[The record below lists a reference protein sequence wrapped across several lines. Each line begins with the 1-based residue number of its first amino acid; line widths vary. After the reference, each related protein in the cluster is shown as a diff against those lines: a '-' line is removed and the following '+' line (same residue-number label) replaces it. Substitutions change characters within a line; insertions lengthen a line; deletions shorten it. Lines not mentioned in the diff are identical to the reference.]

1 MLTLGSL
8 AFAAPWALSALVVLP
23 ALFWLSRVTPPN
35 PRRVRFPA
43 IELLRGLAPVDETP
57 ARTPWWLTAWRV
69 FTAALIVVGLSAPL
83 LNPRTAPSGDTG
95 PIVLV
100 VDNGWAA
107 ARDWPSRRA
116 AMDDVIARA
125 ERAGRS
131 LIILPAAAQ
140 PGTEGPVVGS
150 VLSPVEARRV
160 AQTLEPRPW
169 PTDRPAVAAIVRDLA
184 VPKPTLGVW
193 ISDGVD
199 GPGALEMV
207 RALQR
212 LGSAEVTTEAD
223 GGRSLHL
230 LFPPQ
235 GGGER
240 PTARVRRVDPSRSE
254 TVTVRLTA
262 GDGRLLARETLVFS
276 GGEASRDVSFNVP
289 NELRNEATAIRVEDE
304 PTAGATVLLDERWR
318 RRTVGLVVD
327 KADGAD
333 DQPFLSAG
341 HYLARALEPYNDLRR
356 GRVPE
361 LTTREMSVILM
372 PDLGPP
378 SASDADALG
387 RWIEAGGLLVRFAG
401 PKMARD
407 ADDLVPARLRGGDRA
422 LGGAMSWADPARLS
436 PFDADSPF
444 AGLEVPDDVVV
455 RRQVLCEPTPD
466 LAERTWA
473 RLADGTPLVTWA
485 RRGDGRVVLVHT
497 TAGPE
502 WSTLAMSG
510 LYVEMLR
517 RLVALGSGAAGGS
530 SQEAAEPRDTL
541 DGWGRLGPAPTT
553 ARSIPP
559 KVRVASAIV
568 DATHPPGF
576 YGREDQR
583 VALNLTASTVLEA
596 KPITAYPDGVTRR
609 GLDDRPEVA
618 LGPRLLAAA
627 MAAMSIDLV
636 IALALRGLFR
646 RRSAAVLGLVCA
658 LGLFSA
664 IVDHPALA
672 AFDDAEAGIITGE
685 TRLAYV
691 VTGDEGT
698 DAISRAGLI
707 GLTDVLVRRTA
718 VEAGPPQAVDVE
730 TDELSFFP
738 LLYWPTTLVRR
749 PPPSPG
755 ARARIN
761 TYLHD
766 GGMILFD
773 TRDQYGDGTSA
784 EGVAALRAITRGVDM
799 PQLAPI
805 PAEHVLARSF
815 YLLSGFPGRFS
826 GAKLWVERGEGG
838 VNDGVSPVVVGGNDW
853 ASAWAVDKRGLPLR
867 AVIPGGEQQRE
878 LAYRFGINVVM
889 YALTGNYK
897 ADQVH
902 VPAILERLGR

>member
-69 FTAALIVVGLSAPL
+69 LTAALIIVGLSAPL
-83 LNPRTAPSGDTG
+83 LNPRGAPSGDTG
-95 PIVLV
+95 PIVTV

-116 AMDDVIARA
+116 AMEDLIARA

-140 PGTEGPVVGS
+140 PGTERPVAGS
-150 VLSPVEARRV
+150 VLTPVEARRV

-169 PTDRPAVAAIVRDLA
+169 PTDRSTVAAIVRDLS

-199 GPGALEMV
+199 GPGAGELMN
-207 RALQR
+207 ALRR
-212 LGSAEVTTEAD
+212 LGSAEVMTEAV
-223 GGRSLHL
+223 GARSLHL

-240 PTARVRRVDPSRSE
+240 PTARVRRVDPSRAE

-262 GDGRLLARETLVFS
+262 GDGRLLAREPLIFAP
-276 GGEASRDVSFNVP
+276 GEASREVSFNVP

-304 PTAGATVLLDERWR
+304 AGAAATVLLDERWR
-318 RRTVGLVVD
+318 RRPVGLVVD
-327 KADGAD
+327 KAEGTD
-333 DQPFLSAG
+333 DQPFLSAA
-341 HYLARALEPYNDLRR
+341 HYLTRALEPFNDLRR
-356 GRVPE
+356 GRVSD
-361 LTTREMSVILM
+361 LATREISVILM

-378 SASDADALG
+378 SPADAETLG
-387 RWIEAGGLLVRFAG
+387 RWLEAGGLLVRFAG
-401 PKMARD
+401 PRMARET
-407 ADDLVPARLRGGDRA
+407 DDLVPARLRSGDRA
-422 LGGAMSWADPARLS
+422 LGGAMSWADPARLA

-444 AGLEVPDDVVV
+444 AGLDVPDDVSV

-466 LAERTWA
+466 LAQRTWA

-485 RRGDGRVVLVHT
+485 RRGDGRVVLIHT

-517 RLVALGSGAAGGS
+517 RLVALGAGRTGDA

-559 KVRVASAIV
+559 KIRVASATV

-583 VALNLTASTVLEA
+583 VALNLTASTVVGA
-596 KPITAYPDGVTRR
+596 DPITSYPDGVVRR
-609 GLDDRPEVA
+609 GLDDRPEIA
-618 LGPRLLAAA
+618 LGPRILAAA
-627 MAAMSIDLV
+627 LAAMSIDLA

-646 RRSAAVLGLVCA
+646 RRGAVVSGVVVA
-658 LGLFSA
+658 LGLLLGTA
-664 IVDHPALA
+664 GHPARA
-672 AFDDAEAGIITGE
+672 ALDDAEAAKIAGE
-685 TRLAYV
+685 TRLAHV
-691 VTGDEGT
+691 VTGDEAT
-698 DAISRAGLI
+698 DMIARAGLI

-718 VEAGPPQAVDVE
+718 VEAGPPRAVDVE
-730 TDELSFFP
+730 TDELSFYP

-761 TYLHD
+761 AYLRD

-773 TRDQYGDGTSA
+773 TRDQYGDGTA
-784 EGVAALRAITRGVDM
+784 GDGVAALRAITRGVDV
-799 PQLAPI
+799 PALAPV
-805 PAEHVLARSF
+805 PTEHVLARSF
-815 YLLSGFPGRFS
+815 YLLNDFPGRFA
-826 GAKLWVERGEGG
+826 GGKVWVERGEGG
-838 VNDGVSPVVVGGNDW
+838 VNDGVSPVIVGGNDW
-853 ASAWAVDKRGLPLR
+853 AAAWAVDKRGLPLR

-878 LAYRFGINVVM
+878 TAYRFGINVVM